1 MKKLYFFT
9 MLSIMLLA
17 VTGATAQKKTKFKAA
32 DLKGIWQL
40 CHYVSE
46 SPDIPGALKPSNTFK
61 VLSDDG
67 QIVNFTIIPGADAII
82 TGYGTYKQLTDDSY
96 KESIEKNIHLPM
108 LDNQDNILEFEIKDN
123 EMPSSS
129 CRLILLPSAKVTKFT
144 KSSIKG
150 YTSNPDLLSVCRP
163 KYSTSLR
170 RLWLRRNRPW
180 HIGAVLFRLRSGIP
194 KRVLFPHNRPVCA
207 GA

>member
-46 SPDIPGALKPSNTFK
+46 SPDVPGALKPSNTFK

-67 QIVNFTIIPGADAII
+67 QIVNFTIIPGLAGAYMAD
-82 TGYGTYKQLTDDSY
+82 
-96 KESIEKNIHLPM
+96 
-108 LDNQDNILEFEIKDN
+108 
-123 EMPSSS
+123 
-129 CRLILLPSAKVTKFT
+129 
-144 KSSIKG
+144 
-150 YTSNPDLLSVCRP
+150 
-163 KYSTSLR
+163 
-170 RLWLRRNRPW
+170 
-180 HIGAVLFRLRSGIP
+180 GA
-194 KRVLFPHNRPVCA
+194 VCA
-207 GA
+207 GGLQSGNLHLPSYF

>member
-1 MKKLYFFT
+1 MQVEGHQEESLLSLLATGALFT

-46 SPDIPGALKPSNTFK
+46 SPDVPGALKPSNTFK

-96 KESIEKNIHLPM
+96 KESIEKN
-108 LDNQDNILEFEIKDN
+108 K
-123 EMPSSS
+123 
-129 CRLILLPSAKVTKFT
+129 
-144 KSSIKG
+144 
-150 YTSNPDLLSVCRP
+150 
-163 KYSTSLR
+163 
-170 RLWLRRNRPW
+170 
-180 HIGAVLFRLRSGIP
+180 IGRAHV
-194 KRVLFPHNRPVCA
+194 
-207 GA
+207 

>member
-17 VTGATAQKKTKFKAA
+17 VTGAMAQKKTKFKAA

-46 SPDIPGALKPSNTFK
+46 SPDVPGALKPSNTFK

-67 QIVNFTIIPGADAII
+67 RIVNFTIIPGSDAII
-82 TGYGTYKQLTDDSY
+82 TGYGMWKQLTDDSY

-108 LDNQDNILEFEIKDN
+108 LDNQDNILEFEIKDSETRPIMDGFRKN
-123 EMPSSS
+123 NVNYWVFSKIRSIIRYS
-129 CRLILLPSAKVTKFT
+129 LI
-144 KSSIKG
+144 
-150 YTSNPDLLSVCRP
+150 
-163 KYSTSLR
+163 
-170 RLWLRRNRPW
+170 
-180 HIGAVLFRLRSGIP
+180 
-194 KRVLFPHNRPVCA
+194 CA
-207 GA
+207 LKPFFE

>member
-17 VTGATAQKKTKFKAA
+17 VTGAMAQKKTKFKAA

-46 SPDIPGALKPSNTFK
+46 SPDVPGALKPSNTVK
-61 VLSDDG
+61 VFSDDG
-67 QIVNFTIIPGADAII
+67 QIVNFTIIPGADATI

-123 EMPSSS
+123 DYLHLKYFIKNDLNGNELNTWYYETWKRVEMP
-129 CRLILLPSAKVTKFT
+129 AK
-144 KSSIKG
+144 
-150 YTSNPDLLSVCRP
+150 
-163 KYSTSLR
+163 
-170 RLWLRRNRPW
+170 
-180 HIGAVLFRLRSGIP
+180 
-194 KRVLFPHNRPVCA
+194 FPEDIVR
-207 GA
+207 